1 VPAWGQAASKGGES
15 VMTTVS
21 EMAGNR
27 VNSDDE
33 LSEPVGHRVG
43 QIMKRV
49 NQYVSGLKWLNG

>member
-1 VPAWGQAASKGGES
+1 
-15 VMTTVS
+15 MTTVS

-33 LSEPVGHRVG
+33 LSEPVGQR
-43 QIMKRV
+43 MKRV